1 MQRRQQRGNTLK
13 NTGDRF
19 ILDRNDFNKFLPVAD
34 PDSWGRLSILQNHK
48 KIMHIMNT
56 NYVKS
61 IEMEKKFHNMTS
73 KDKLKDEEYL
83 QYKEDQTNTL
93 KMGTI
98 LRSLNEP
105 KRKRIEEKRRQLE
118 KQRAKTQ
125 VQSYSRLRVQPLSP
139 DIRPLKEV
147 EEDDEESVA

>member
-1 MQRRQQRGNTLK
+1 
-13 NTGDRF
+13 
-19 ILDRNDFNKFLPVAD
+19 
-34 PDSWGRLSILQNHK
+34 
-48 KIMHIMNT
+48 
-56 NYVKS
+56 
-61 IEMEKKFHNMTS
+61 MEKKFHNMTS